1 MDKIITKFEEFV
13 KENSEFNQY
22 QMGSEV
28 QTPFGP
34 GYGFATDAGLSI
46 YSDDNRPYVDQYAR
60 SAGSTNKLMQMA
72 QKAGKDLFSDP
83 RFSKRSD
90 IFLEDSTEYKNLT
103 ILRMVQNESLKLD
116 VYFSFEFNE
125 QEFFGAFKNFNGF
138 ASPPVFTCPELLNES
153 KFPYIDREYF
163 LKLNNL
169 FLKKMV
175 KWFKPEP
182 GLYVNLKEGNTI
194 ISNMGKQLYLKEGKI
209 VEVLNQNED
218 ENNELYI
225 NIKIK
230 DQLFKIEKNNYYW
243 FNWRFKPANEKKV

>member
-1 MDKIITKFEEFV
+1 MKLLKFDEFII
-13 KENSEFNQY
+13 ENSEFNQY
-22 QMGSEV
+22 NLGSEV
-28 QTPFGP
+28 QSPFGP
-34 GYGFATDAGLSI
+34 GYGMAMDPGLSI

-138 ASPPVFTCPELLNES
+138 ASQIGRAHV
-153 KFPYIDREYF
+153 
-163 LKLNNL
+163 
-169 FLKKMV
+169 
-175 KWFKPEP
+175 
-182 GLYVNLKEGNTI
+182 
-194 ISNMGKQLYLKEGKI
+194 
-209 VEVLNQNED
+209 
-218 ENNELYI
+218 
-225 NIKIK
+225 
-230 DQLFKIEKNNYYW
+230 
-243 FNWRFKPANEKKV
+243 